1 MAFYK
6 PISLQPFLKTAQL
19 SVLDGSIR
27 TVAVSDSLQF
37 LFLSKMNSRRSGRLI
52 FVATVAATVV
62 ALFCQSKNVVF
73 YGSPEQMASN
83 PIFITPPKGNESD
96 ETNAVQT
103 VSFVSTVEPHDYI
116 YQRRW
121 DAAPVV
127 VESHKL
133 VFFTVPKVGCTVWKQ
148 LFRRMMGFQNW
159 KSMLPHD
166 PETNGLVYLSDYNT
180 SRATEMMN
188 DPTWTKALFI
198 RDPKERLL
206 SAYIDKATRDQGK
219 ELANICCQD
228 GSCLSEVQHFSDFVK
243 FSITTCKDNPHWLP
257 QTERIDRKFL
267 KQIQVIGHIETAE
280 LDAKRLLRRI
290 GAWKEFGKTHW
301 GGEGKIFHSK
311 NTVPHATSANALDSW
326 SRLSRY
332 YTPALEALVE
342 NIYKE
347 DYGYTKF
354 NLTKR
359 KISFGS
365 AIQFDLENRIG
376 L

>member
-1 MAFYK
+1 MAFF
-6 PISLQPFLKTAQL
+6 LQTQSFCK
-19 SVLDGSIR
+19 
-27 TVAVSDSLQF
+27 SLQF
-37 LFLSKMNSRRSGRLI
+37 NLKIIFHLSVYDGFTRTVDVSNSLLFFFLSKMNSRRSGR
-52 FVATVAATVV
+52 FVFLATVAATVV
-62 ALFCQSKNVVF
+62 AIFCQSKNVVF

-83 PIFITPPKGNESD
+83 AIFVTPPKGNESD
-96 ETNAVQT
+96 ETSAVHI
-103 VSFVSTVEPHDYI
+103 VSSISTVEPQDYI
-116 YQRRW
+116 YQKRW

-127 VESHKL
+127 IESHKL
-133 VFFTVPKVGCTVWKQ
+133 VFFTIPKVGCTVWKQ

-159 KSMLPHD
+159 KSMPPHD
-166 PETNGLVYLSDYNT
+166 PENNGLVYLSDYNT

-206 SAYIDKATRDQGK
+206 SAYIDKATRDEGK
-219 ELANICCQD
+219 GLAEICCRD
-228 GSCLSEVQHFSDFVK
+228 RSCLSEVQNFSDFVK

-257 QTERIDRKFL
+257 QMERIDRKFL
-267 KQIQVIGHIETAE
+267 KQIQVVGHLETAD

-290 GAWKEFGKTHW
+290 GAWKEFGKTRW
-301 GGEGKIFHSK
+301 GGTGKIFYGK

-332 YTPALEALVE
+332 YTPELEVLVE

-365 AIQFDLENRIG
+365 TL
-376 L
+376 